1 MPGYKTKL
9 EHIAIAGAGKLVIQS
24 LLDRQQYYDPTGE
37 ALRRGI
43 CSASWPLFGLMWPS
57 GVQLATQ
64 LAQRRVCPDE
74 RILEIGCGLGL
85 ASLVGQRR
93 GAHITASD
101 CHPLA
106 ETFLDVNAK
115 LNDLSLLTYR
125 YGQWGE
131 SAPAADQYVER
142 HGLLGIPLHEEGG
155 SAFGSTHSQTGDVS
169 DGDPIVRDRA
179 VPGDGFSEQFLSGR
193 YDLIIGSDLLYE
205 PDMPVTLSAFIDR
218 HANAAAEVWIVDPN
232 RGHRNAFSRNMAHY
246 GFVLE
251 EDKRLD
257 DQPVMAEEG
266 AQAYKGR
273 LLRYRRHA
281 LGTAPN

>member
-1 MPGYKTKL
+1 MTMPGYKTKL
-9 EHIAIAGAGKLVIQS
+9 EHIAIAGAGKLFIQS

-106 ETFLDVNAK
+106 EIFLDANAK
-115 LNDLSLLTYR
+115 LNDLPLLTYR
-125 YGQWGE
+125 YGQWGD
-131 SAPAADQYVER
+131 SAPSADQYVEQ
-142 HGLLGIPLHEEGG
+142 HGPSGASMPAGLISASSLVG
-155 SAFGSTHSQTGDVS
+155 SIMDVAS
-169 DGDPIVRDRA
+169 DAEPIVVDRA
-179 VPGDGFSEQFLSGR
+179 VPGAGFSERTLSGR

-218 HANAAAEVWIVDPN
+218 HANADAEVWIVDPN
-232 RGHRNAFSRNMAHY
+232 RGHRNAFSRNMAHF

-257 DQPVMAEEG
+257 DQPVLTEEG
-266 AQAYKGR
+266 TQVYKGR
-273 LLRYRRHA
+273 LLRYRRQV
-281 LGTAPN
+281 